1 MDDQSS
7 AASSD
12 AHSLSNPTGTSSK
25 SVVLHP
31 IRKKHIPKQIK
42 TFEIDYVG
50 GGTFQVSQLNLLGAR
65 SMEPFKDSDAILSS
79 RGLHHRSREVFVK
92 DVQNATSLISN
103 LMRKEKVT
111 SVKYKPSVQL
121 FPPHFSRALAFERL
135 NQIDKAIE
143 DYTMCL
149 RIDPNCAAAYYNRSG
164 LYKAKGNM
172 EAAIVDINKAVQL
185 EPANLQFRNNR
196 SILYRNSNYFMEAV
210 QDTLL
215 CKALSATPGL
225 AKLVAHGESLRVDP
239 DEIMFAKILEDPIIV
254 ALNTPSH
261 KRVGKHLES
270 IVDFLK
276 TCKFF
281 AEFSAQDVFYQ
292 VAREVQLEIYK
303 PDKVI
308 FEEREIGRK
317 FYLILDGE
325 VSIVKVKHMEDYDET
340 TVLVKLYRGQSF
352 GETALESKDGH
363 RTAGAVATQL
373 TRLLMLNCDDYHV
386 ILAKHKVKLK
396 EEVLLALSTSA
407 IFADWEKNKLEQLAG
422 YVVVRSYGGNNEILL
437 AGDKVTSVMMIK
449 SGIVKLIKKMPK
461 PNVSKIHCT
470 TKDGQIVHEELDEPP
485 GLWVLDK
492 NWRNRIE
499 DEQSNTTH
507 EQVEFTV
514 GILGSGQVFGEL
526 AVLDPEQPSPVTA
539 ISCTAVELYCFESDV
554 LIGLGV
560 RFNTTTMNALNE
572 SINLHDPPAEK
583 ISYYFRSKYNW
594 EIRKTMLIDRLSKS
608 QA

>member
-1 MDDQSS
+1 M
-7 AASSD
+7 
-12 AHSLSNPTGTSSK
+12 
-25 SVVLHP
+25 
-31 IRKKHIPKQIK
+31 
-42 TFEIDYVG
+42 
-50 GGTFQVSQLNLLGAR
+50 SQLNLLGSR

-79 RGLHHRSREVFVK
+79 RGLHHRSKEVFIK
-92 DVQNATSLISN
+92 EAHNATSLIAN

-121 FPPHFSRALAFERL
+121 FPPHFARALAFERL

-143 DYTMCL
+143 DYSMCL
-149 RIDPNCAAAYYNRSG
+149 RIDPNCAAAYFNRSG
-164 LYKAKGNM
+164 LYRVKGNM
-172 EAAIVDINKAVQL
+172 EAAVADINKAVQL
-185 EPANLQFRNNR
+185 EPANLQFRSNR
-196 SILYRNSNYFMEAV
+196 SILYRNTNYFMEAV

-225 AKLVAHGESLRVDP
+225 AKLMAHGENLRVDP
-239 DEIMFAKILEDPIIV
+239 DEIMFPKILEDPIIV
-254 ALNTPSH
+254 ALNMPPR
-261 KRVGKHLES
+261 KRQTRHLES

-276 TCKFF
+276 ICKFF

-303 PDKVI
+303 QDKVI
-308 FEEREIGRK
+308 FQEHEIGRK

-363 RTAGAVATQL
+363 RTAGAIATQMS
-373 TRLLMLNCDDYHV
+373 RLLVLNVDDYHI

-396 EEVLLALSTSA
+396 EEVLLALSGSA

-422 YVVVRSYGGNNEILL
+422 FVVVRSYGGNNEILL

-470 TKDGQIVHEELDEPP
+470 TKDGQIVQEELDEAP

-499 DEQSNTTH
+499 DEHSSSNTSH
-507 EQVEFTV
+507 ENVEFTV

-539 ISCTAVELYCFESDV
+539 ISCTAVELYCFESDI

-594 EIRKTMLIDRLSKS
+594 EIRKTLLIDRLSK